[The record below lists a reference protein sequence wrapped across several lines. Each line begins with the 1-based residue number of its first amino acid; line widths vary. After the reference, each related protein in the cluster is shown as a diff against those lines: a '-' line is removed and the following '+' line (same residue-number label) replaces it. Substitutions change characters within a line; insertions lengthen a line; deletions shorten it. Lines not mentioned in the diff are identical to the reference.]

1 MSWPSW
7 SEDEIYNVSSESCQ
21 NQGEQQESLTA
32 IATPQAR
39 SPPSFPR
46 PQHLSYLNPTPA
58 TAYHKR
64 AATDNRSKIAAEVFM
79 KLQRIVSFATLAI
92 SILTLVLV
100 LRRPAPLSPA
110 AAPAVAAANAQSF
123 QEKVNQLAQPKPA
136 GQGES
141 EVRIN
146 SGELSAALAQAA
158 GVLAT
163 PTPANASSSAT
174 SGTTSA
180 GPAIEFPGA
189 VPNVKDYQVS
199 MDGDLVR
206 GQFLTQIAGK
216 DVYLTLAGHLG
227 AKDGYATFDAT
238 EVKVGDL
245 SVPASLVN
253 EVLQKKLA
261 EQRDQ
266 LKLPNN
272 VKDLRVENGEMVF
285 VEK

>member
-1 MSWPSW
+1 
-7 SEDEIYNVSSESCQ
+7 V
-21 NQGEQQESLTA
+21 
-32 IATPQAR
+32 
-39 SPPSFPR
+39 
-46 PQHLSYLNPTPA
+46 
-58 TAYHKR
+58 
-64 AATDNRSKIAAEVFM
+64 
-79 KLQRIVSFATLAI
+79 KLQRVISFATLAI

-100 LRRPAPLSPA
+100 LKRPAPVAPA
-110 AAPAVAAANAQSF
+110 AAPAAAAANAQSF
-123 QEKVNQLAQPKPA
+123 QEKVNQLTQPRVQ
-136 GQGES
+136 GEGES
-141 EVRIN
+141 EVRMN

-158 GVLAT
+158 GVLPAT
-163 PTPANASSSAT
+163 TAAPANSSTSAPSSS
-174 SGTTSA
+174 SPA
-180 GPAIEFPGA
+180 GPATEFPGA
-189 VPNVKDYQVS
+189 VPNIKDYQVS
-199 MDGDLVR
+199 MDGDIVR

-245 SVPASLVN
+245 SVPVSLVN

-272 VKDLRVENGEMVF
+272 VKDLKVENGELVF

>member
-1 MSWPSW
+1 
-7 SEDEIYNVSSESCQ
+7 V
-21 NQGEQQESLTA
+21 
-32 IATPQAR
+32 
-39 SPPSFPR
+39 
-46 PQHLSYLNPTPA
+46 
-58 TAYHKR
+58 
-64 AATDNRSKIAAEVFM
+64 
-79 KLQRIVSFATLAI
+79 KLQRIISFATLAI

-100 LRRPAPLSPA
+100 LKRPAPVTPALAPA
-110 AAPAVAAANAQSF
+110 AAAANAQSL
-123 QEKVNQLAQPKPA
+123 QEKVNRLAQPRVP
-136 GQGES
+136 GEGES
-141 EVRIN
+141 EVRMN

-158 GVLAT
+158 GLMPST
-163 PTPANASSSAT
+163 PPANTSTSAPSSSSPA
-174 SGTTSA
+174 SGA
-180 GPAIEFPGA
+180 MEFPGA
-189 VPNVKDYQVS
+189 VPNIKDYQVS
-199 MDGDLVR
+199 MDGDIVR

-227 AKDGYATFDAT
+227 SKDGYATFDAT

-272 VKDLRVENGEMVF
+272 VKDIKVENGELVF

>member
-1 MSWPSW
+1 M
-7 SEDEIYNVSSESCQ
+7 
-21 NQGEQQESLTA
+21 
-32 IATPQAR
+32 AR
-39 SPPSFPR
+39 KFR
-46 PQHLSYLNPTPA
+46 DLRHLKSGCKE
-58 TAYHKR
+58 AYHEYGWR
-64 AATDNRSKIAAEVFM
+64 CPL
-79 KLQRIVSFATLAI
+79 KLQRIISFSTLAI

-100 LRRPAPLSPA
+100 LRRPAPVAIP
-110 AAPAVAAANAQSF
+110 AAPAAAAANAQSF
-123 QEKVNQLAQPKPA
+123 QDKLNRLEQPKIA
-136 GQGES
+136 GDGEG
-141 EVRIN
+141 EVRM
-146 SGELSAALAQAA
+146 SSAELSAALAQAA
-158 GVLAT
+158 GVM
-163 PTPANASSSAT
+163 PAIGSSA
-174 SGTTSA
+174 SA
-180 GPAIEFPGA
+180 NGSSQPPAPGGSMEFPGP

-227 AKDGYATFDAT
+227 SKDGYATFDAT

-272 VKDLRVENGEMVF
+272 VKDIKIENGELVF

>member
-1 MSWPSW
+1 
-7 SEDEIYNVSSESCQ
+7 V
-21 NQGEQQESLTA
+21 
-32 IATPQAR
+32 
-39 SPPSFPR
+39 
-46 PQHLSYLNPTPA
+46 
-58 TAYHKR
+58 K
-64 AATDNRSKIAAEVFM
+64 V
-79 KLQRIVSFATLAI
+79 QRIISFATLAI

-100 LRRPAPLSPA
+100 LKRPAPVAPA
-110 AAPAVAAANAQSF
+110 AAPAAAAANAQSF
-123 QEKVNQLAQPKPA
+123 QEKVNRLTQPRVP
-136 GQGES
+136 GEDES
-141 EVRIN
+141 EVRMN

-158 GVLAT
+158 GLLPAT
-163 PTPANASSSAT
+163 TAAPASSS
-174 SGTTSA
+174 TSA
-180 GPAIEFPGA
+180 PSSSSPASPAMEFPGA
-189 VPNVKDYQVS
+189 VPNIKDYQVS
-199 MDGDLVR
+199 MDGDIVR

-272 VKDLRVENGEMVF
+272 VKDLKVENGELVF

>member
-1 MSWPSW
+1 
-7 SEDEIYNVSSESCQ
+7 V
-21 NQGEQQESLTA
+21 
-32 IATPQAR
+32 
-39 SPPSFPR
+39 
-46 PQHLSYLNPTPA
+46 
-58 TAYHKR
+58 
-64 AATDNRSKIAAEVFM
+64 
-79 KLQRIVSFATLAI
+79 KLQRIISFATLAI

-100 LRRPAPLSPA
+100 LKRPAPVAPAQAPA
-110 AAPAVAAANAQSF
+110 AAAANAQSF
-123 QEKVNQLAQPKPA
+123 QEKVNQLAQPKTP
-136 GQGES
+136 GEGES
-141 EVRIN
+141 EVRMN

-158 GVLAT
+158 GLLPAT
-163 PTPANASSSAT
+163 TMSTNTSTSAASGSSPASST
-174 SGTTSA
+174 A
-180 GPAIEFPGA
+180 GPAMEFPGA
-189 VPNVKDYQVS
+189 VPNIKDYQVS
-199 MDGDLVR
+199 MDGDIVR

-227 AKDGYATFDAT
+227 SKDGYATFDAT

-272 VKDLRVENGEMVF
+272 VKDLKVENGELVF